1 MTNLT
6 RRSVLGLL
14 GGAGAAALLAAC
26 SKDDDPATAASSTSS
41 TSSTSTSTA
50 AGAGLTEI
58 PEETA
63 GPFPGDGS
71 NGPNALTTDGVV
83 RRDITSSF
91 GPMSGTAVGIPLA
104 VTLTVK
110 DATDGA
116 PMAGA
121 AVYAWQCDREGRY
134 SLYSDGVEDQNY
146 LRGVQVADGGGNL
159 TFDSIFPG
167 AYSGRW
173 PHIHFEV
180 YASEVDATAGAEPIA
195 TSQLALPE
203 DVCNA
208 AYAADGYEAS
218 VENMRSL
225 SLESDGVFR
234 DDGAAHQ
241 LAAVTGDPT
250 SGYVATLT
258 VPV

>member
-6 RRSVLGLL
+6 RRNVLGLL

-26 SKDDDPATAASSTSS
+26 SKDDDPATVASSSTSS
-41 TSSTSTSTA
+41 TSSTSTV
-50 AGAGLTEI
+50 AGAALTEI

-71 NGPNALTTDGVV
+71 NGPNALATDGVV

-91 GPMSGTAVGIPLA
+91 GSLSGTAAGIPLA

-116 PMAGA
+116 PMPGA

-134 SLYSDGVEDQNY
+134 SLYSSGVEDQNY
-146 LRGVQVADGGGNL
+146 LRGVQVADGTGNL

-180 YASEVDATAGAEPIA
+180 YASEVDATGGAQPIA
-195 TSQLALPE
+195 TSQLALPA
-203 DVCNA
+203 DVCDA
-208 AYAADGYEAS
+208 AYATDGYEAS
-218 VENMRSL
+218 VRNMQSL

-234 DDGAAHQ
+234 DDGAEHQ
-241 LAAVTGDPT
+241 LATVTGDP
-250 SGYVATLT
+250 SAGYRAALT

>member
-1 MTNLT
+1 MRNLT
-6 RRSVLGLL
+6 RRNVLGLI
-14 GGAGAAALLAAC
+14 GGAGAAAVLAAC
-26 SKDDDPATAASSTSS
+26 SKDDDPTTPAASTS
-41 TSSTSTSTA
+41 TSSTSTTA
-50 AGAGLTEI
+50 VTAGGALTEI

-71 NGPNALTTDGVV
+71 NGPNALATDGVV

-91 GPMSGTAVGIPLA
+91 GSLSGTAAGIPLA

-110 DATDGA
+110 DAADGA
-116 PMAGA
+116 PMPGA

-134 SLYSDGVEDQNY
+134 SLYSSGVEDQNY
-146 LRGVQVADGGGNL
+146 LRGVQVADGTGNL

-180 YASEVDATAGAEPIA
+180 YASEVDATGGAQPIA
-195 TSQLALPE
+195 TSQLALPA
-203 DVCNA
+203 DVCDP
-208 AYAADGYEAS
+208 AYATDGYEAS
-218 VENMRSL
+218 VRIMQSL

-234 DDGAAHQ
+234 DDGAEHQ
-241 LAAVTGDPT
+241 LATVTGDP
-250 SGYVATLT
+250 SAGYRAALT